1 LTQEGERT
9 SLDKEKIIR
18 RIVNEKGESAIPTLI
33 ELLEDENSEVREIA
47 AQALQ
52 SFGSIVA
59 NYLISYLRKKLDNE
73 EPFNDV
79 SLLYAAD
86 ILGELRCKESIP
98 LLYQLLEHYDS
109 EAYQLIIYEALA
121 KLGEGSKFLELL
133 NYLLKEELKDQ
144 VLMVLAYTQNEKAL
158 KILIDEWRNRDKD
171 LEAKNLILDAIKVLL
186 TECPELMYVLSKDEN
201 GERGFIFYTSS
212 ILRHW
217 RSYIFLLL
225 RFFNNQHFRCQEHSS
240 N

>member
-59 NYLISYLRKKLDNE
+59 NHLISYLRKKLDNE

-133 NYLLKEELKDQ
+133 NYLLKDDAFKEELKDQ

-201 GERGFIFYTSS
+201 GEK
-212 ILRHW
+212 
-217 RSYIFLLL
+217 LLDEL
-225 RFFNNQHFRCQEHSS
+225 RFQD
-240 N
+240 

>member
-133 NYLLKEELKDQ
+133 NYLLKEDAFKEELKDQ

-201 GERGFIFYTSS
+201 GEK
-212 ILRHW
+212 
-217 RSYIFLLL
+217 LLDEL
-225 RFFNNQHFRCQEHSS
+225 RFQD
-240 N
+240 